1 MRKDLTH
8 FARSLRR
15 RQTDAE
21 KKLWARIRNRQID
34 GWKFNRQVPSGPY
47 VLDFLCFEAS
57 LVIEVDGGQ
66 HAEERAEHDR
76 IRTAY
81 LEQQGLTVFRVWN
94 NDVLNNIDGVLGH
107 IYEALGARQ
116 APSPGA
122 LRRQKSTNDGIER
135 AGLSPRGE
143 AKAKHRD
150 SEVTLTG
157 EKGRPT
163 SGTIPSPLG
172 ERARVR
178 GLAASAIKRGKN

>member
-8 FARSLRR
+8 FARGLRR

-21 KKLWARIRNRQID
+21 KKLWSRIRNRQID

-47 VLDFLCFEAS
+47 VLDFMCFEAS
-57 LVIEVDGGQ
+57 LAIEVDGGQ

-94 NDVLNNIDGVLGH
+94 TDVLNNIDGVLEQV
-107 IYEALGARQ
+107 YEALGARK

-122 LRRQKSTNDGIER
+122 LRRQTSIGNGDR
-135 AGLSPRGE
+135 ARRPLPKGRGE
-143 AKAKHRD
+143 
-150 SEVTLTG
+150 E
-157 EKGRPT
+157 EQ
-163 SGTIPSPLG
+163 
-172 ERARVR
+172 ER
-178 GLAASAIKRGKN
+178 